1 MFGKKFCR
9 PKIVSVGAGNVGAT
23 FAQYCAEMELG
34 DILLLDIVE
43 GLPQGKALDLLQ
55 AGVIR
60 GYSVSI
66 QGSND
71 FSEMK
76 DADIIVISAGFPR
89 KPGMSRLDLLEKNGK
104 IIANICNYIKQY
116 APNAIVIV
124 ITNPLDIMVQLA
136 FHLLN
141 HPPSKIMGM
150 AGCLDSA
157 RMCSF
162 IAEELHI
169 SQKQVHAMVL
179 GSHGD
184 LMVPLP
190 DYTTVGGIPVKKLIS
205 PDRLEQII
213 DRTRKGGAEVVSL
226 LKTGSAFYAPAA
238 SSARMVQAI
247 LHDEKALF
255 PCAVYTQGEYGLSGV
270 FVGLPCIL
278 GIHGVEKIVEWPLS
292 EESQSA
298 LMKSVE
304 EVKQGIQSLKEFGFA
319 IT

>member
-1 MFGKKFCR
+1 MAINKSGR
-9 PKIVSVGAGNVGAT
+9 PKIVSVGAGNVGAS

-43 GLPQGKALDLLQ
+43 GLPQGKALDLTQ

-60 GYSVSI
+60 GYSVRI
-66 QGSND
+66 EGSND
-71 FSEMK
+71 FADMK
-76 DADIIVISAGFPR
+76 DADVIVISAGFPR

-104 IIANICNYIKQY
+104 IIANICDYIKKY
-116 APNAIVIV
+116 APDSIVIV

-141 HPPSKIMGM
+141 FSPSRIMGM

-162 IAEELHI
+162 IAEELNI
-169 SQKQVHAMVL
+169 SRKQVSAMVL

-190 DYTTVGGIPVKKLIS
+190 DYTTVAGVPVKQLIS
-205 PDRLEQII
+205 QERLEQII
-213 DRTRKGGAEVVSL
+213 DRTRKGGAEIVSL
-226 LKTGSAFYAPAA
+226 LKTGSAYYAPAG
-238 SSARMVQAI
+238 SAGRMVEAI
-247 LHDEKALF
+247 LRDEKALL
-255 PCAVYTQGEYGLSGV
+255 PCAVYTQGEYGISDV

-278 GIHGVEKIVEWPLS
+278 GAKGVEKIVELPLS
-292 EESQSA
+292 DEDRTA

-304 EVKQGIQSLKEFGFA
+304 EVKQGLQSLKELGFA
-319 IT
+319 IP

>member
-1 MFGKKFCR
+1 MAINKSGR
-9 PKIVSVGAGNVGAT
+9 PKIVSVGAGNVGAS

-43 GLPQGKALDLLQ
+43 GLPQGKALDLTQ

-60 GYSVSI
+60 GYSVRI
-66 QGSND
+66 EGSND
-71 FSEMK
+71 FADMK
-76 DADIIVISAGFPR
+76 DADVIVISAGFPR

-104 IIANICNYIKQY
+104 IIANICDYIKKY
-116 APNAIVIV
+116 APDSIVIV

-141 HPPSKIMGM
+141 FSPPRIMGM

-162 IAEELHI
+162 IAEELNI
-169 SQKQVHAMVL
+169 SRKQVSAMVL

-190 DYTTVGGIPVKKLIS
+190 DYTTVAGVPVQQLIS
-205 PDRLEQII
+205 QERLEQII
-213 DRTRKGGAEVVSL
+213 DRTRKGGAEIVSL
-226 LKTGSAFYAPAA
+226 LKTGSAYYAPAG
-238 SSARMVQAI
+238 SAGRMVEAI
-247 LHDEKALF
+247 LRDEKALL
-255 PCAVYTQGEYGLSGV
+255 PCAVYTQGEYGISDV

-278 GIHGVEKIVEWPLS
+278 GAKGVEKIVELPLS
-292 EESQSA
+292 DEDRTA

-304 EVKQGIQSLKEFGFA
+304 EVKQGLQSLKELGFA
-319 IT
+319 IP

>member
-1 MFGKKFCR
+1 MFHSKFSR
-9 PKIVSVGAGNVGAT
+9 PKIVSIGAGNVGAT

-34 DILLLDIVE
+34 DVLLLDIVE
-43 GLPQGKALDLLQ
+43 GLPQGKALDLMQ
-55 AGVIR
+55 AGIVR

-66 QGSND
+66 KGSND
-71 FSEMK
+71 FSDMK
-76 DADIIVISAGFPR
+76 DADVIVISAGFPR

-104 IIANICNYIKQY
+104 IIANICDYIKRL
-116 APNAIVIV
+116 APEAIVIV

-141 HPPSKIMGM
+141 HPPAKIMGM

-162 IAEELHI
+162 IAEELGV
-169 SQKQVHAMVL
+169 SQKQVNAMVL

-184 LMVPLP
+184 LMVPIP
-190 DYTTVGGIPVKKLIS
+190 EYTTVDGISVKEIIS
-205 PDRLEQII
+205 SERLEQIV
-213 DRTRKGGAEVVSL
+213 DRTRKGGAEIVSL
-226 LKTGSAFYAPAA
+226 LKTGSAYYAPAA

-247 LHDEKALF
+247 LKDEKALL
-255 PCAVYTQGEYGLSGV
+255 PCAVYTQGEYSISGV

-278 GIHGVEKIVEWPLS
+278 GAKGVEKIVEIPLS
-292 EESQSA
+292 DENKIA

-304 EVKQGIQSLKEFGFA
+304 EVKQGIQSLKELGFA
-319 IT
+319 VY

>member
-1 MFGKKFCR
+1 MAINKSGR
-9 PKIVSVGAGNVGAT
+9 PKIVSVGAGNVGAS

-43 GLPQGKALDLLQ
+43 GLPQGKALDLTQ

-60 GYSVSI
+60 GYSVRI
-66 QGSND
+66 EGSND
-71 FSEMK
+71 FADMK
-76 DADIIVISAGFPR
+76 DADVIVISAGFPR

-104 IIANICNYIKQY
+104 IIANICDYIKKY
-116 APNAIVIV
+116 APDSIVIV

-141 HPPSKIMGM
+141 FSPSRIMGM

-162 IAEELHI
+162 IAEELNI
-169 SQKQVHAMVL
+169 SRKQVSAMVL

-190 DYTTVGGIPVKKLIS
+190 DYTTVAGVPVQQLIS
-205 PDRLEQII
+205 QERLEQII
-213 DRTRKGGAEVVSL
+213 DRTRKGGAEIVSL
-226 LKTGSAFYAPAA
+226 LKTGSAYYAPAG
-238 SSARMVQAI
+238 SAGRMVEAI
-247 LHDEKALF
+247 LRDEKALL
-255 PCAVYTQGEYGLSGV
+255 PCAVYTQGEYGISDV

-278 GIHGVEKIVEWPLS
+278 GAKGVEKIVELPLS
-292 EESQSA
+292 DEDRTA

-304 EVKQGIQSLKEFGFA
+304 EVKQGLQSLKELGFA
-319 IT
+319 IP

>member
-1 MFGKKFCR
+1 MSSKFSR

-43 GLPQGKALDLLQ
+43 GLPQGKALDLMQ

-71 FSEMK
+71 FTEMK

-104 IIANICNYIKQY
+104 IIANICDYIKKF

-136 FHLLN
+136 FHLLE

-169 SQKQVHAMVL
+169 SQKQVNAMVL

-184 LMVPLP
+184 LMVPVP
-190 DYTTVGGIPVKKLIS
+190 DYTTVAGVSVKELIPKEQ
-205 PDRLEQII
+205 LEKII
-213 DRTRKGGAEVVSL
+213 DRTRKGGAEIVSL
-226 LKTGSAFYAPAA
+226 LKTGSAYYAPAA

-247 LHDEKALF
+247 LRDEKALL
-255 PCAVYTQGEYGLSGV
+255 PCAVYTQGEYGISEV

-278 GIHGVEKIVEWPLS
+278 GSQGVEKIVELPLS
-292 EESQSA
+292 DNDRIA

-304 EVKQGIQSLKEFGFA
+304 EVKQGIQSLKELGFA
-319 IT
+319 IS

>member
-1 MFGKKFCR
+1 MTRSNFIK

-43 GLPQGKALDLLQ
+43 GLPQGKALDLMQ
-55 AGVIR
+55 AGAIR

-66 QGSND
+66 TGSND
-71 FSEMK
+71 FSDMK

-104 IIANICNYIKQY
+104 IIANICDYIKQF
-116 APNAIVIV
+116 APSAIVIV

-136 FHLLN
+136 YHLLK

-157 RMCSF
+157 RMSAF
-162 IAEELHI
+162 IGMELGV
-169 SQKQVHAMVL
+169 SQKQISAMVL

-190 DYTTVGGIPVKKLIS
+190 DFTTVAGVSVKELVNS
-205 PDRLEQII
+205 ERLEQII
-213 DRTRKGGAEVVSL
+213 ERTRKGGAEIVSL
-226 LKTGSAFYAPAA
+226 LKTGSAYYAPAA
-238 SSARMVQAI
+238 SATRMVKAI
-247 LHDEKALF
+247 LNDEKALL
-255 PCAVYTQGEYGLSGV
+255 PCAVYTNGEYGISGT

-278 GIHGVEKIVEWPLS
+278 GAHGVEKIVELPIS
-292 EESQSA
+292 EKERSE
-298 LMKSVE
+298 LLRSVE
-304 EVKQGIQSLKEFGFA
+304 EVKQGVQSLKELGFA
-319 IT
+319 IS